1 MSSLALPREA
11 ALRRARSA
19 GVRTLIGEHGYE
31 IALAA
36 PLALLA
42 AALLVE
48 LPSAFSVDSWL
59 ELVTGRLIWAS
70 GVPHHETLTL
80 LAHGAPWIDQQWL
93 SQLASYG
100 LYTLGGLGL
109 LGLVTVALLTGG
121 VAFATFAGRRF
132 GAPFVSTVIALP
144 LALVMI
150 APAREVRTQTFVVPL
165 FALLVYLLARDSR
178 RPSARVY
185 WCLPL
190 LVVWANLHGTVT
202 MAAGLVALHGVL
214 ILFQRRRTV
223 FHSLRAWR
231 RPVALIAGSAVA
243 ITATPYGLSIINYYR
258 MTMVSSTL
266 RHAVSEWQ
274 PVTSSPLTA
283 TALAIVAVLAL
294 VSFIRRPARTTL
306 WEKLAFVIL
315 AAGAASVVRN
325 ALFLGLFT
333 LMVLPVSLGWGRTV
347 ANRAKVTSRGV
358 LISGL
363 LASVATLALLTAS
376 AATLARPAAGLEYGF
391 VRPGVVNAVVRA
403 TRTDPS
409 FRVMADQKFT
419 DWLLWRDPAL
429 AGHMAFDVR
438 FELYTGAQLTSLEA
452 LFNRS
457 GARWESA
464 ARGYRVLALNRS
476 DDPRIFIHFK
486 HEPGA
491 RVLYNDGQRVVIL
504 RSAAEAAR

>member
-11 ALRRARSA
+11 APRRARSA
-19 GVRTLIGEHGYE
+19 SVRTLIAQHGYE

-36 PLALLA
+36 PIALLA
-42 AALLVE
+42 AVLLIE
-48 LPSAFSVDSWL
+48 LPGAFSVDSWL

-100 LYTLGGLGL
+100 LYALGGLGL
-109 LGLVTVALLTGG
+109 LGLVNVALLTGG

-144 LALVMI
+144 LGLIMI

-202 MAAGLVALHGVL
+202 MAAGLVALHGVV
-214 ILFQRRRTV
+214 ILFERRRMV

-258 MTMVSSTL
+258 TTMVSSTL

-283 TALAIVAVLAL
+283 AALAIVAVLAV

-315 AAGAASVVRN
+315 AVGAASVVRN
-325 ALFLGLFT
+325 ALFLGLFA

-347 ANRAKVTSRGV
+347 GARAKVANRGV

-363 LASVATLALLTAS
+363 LASLATVALLTTL
-376 AATLARPAAGLEYGF
+376 AATLTRPAAGLEYGF
-391 VRPGVVNAVVRA
+391 VRPGVVNAVARV

-409 FRVMADQKFT
+409 LRVMADQKFT

-429 AGHMAFDVR
+429 AGRMAFDVR
-438 FELYTGAQLTSLEA
+438 FELYSGSQLTSLEA
-452 LFNRS
+452 LFNRT
-457 GARWESA
+457 GAHWKTA
-464 ARGYRVLALNRS
+464 ARGYRVLALNRA
-476 DDPRIFIHFK
+476 DDPRIFTYFK
-486 HEPGA
+486 HEPDA

-504 RSAAEAAR
+504 RGAAEAAR

>member
-1 MSSLALPREA
+1 MSSLALAREA
-11 ALRRARSA
+11 VPRRARRA
-19 GVRTLIGEHGYE
+19 AVRTLIAEHGYE

-42 AALLVE
+42 AVLLIE
-48 LPSAFSVDSWL
+48 LPGAFSVDSWL

-70 GVPHHETLTL
+70 GVPHHETLTV

-100 LYTLGGLGL
+100 LYALGGLGL
-109 LGLVTVALLTGG
+109 LGLVNVALLTGG

-132 GAPFVSTVIALP
+132 GAPFVSMMIALP
-144 LALVMI
+144 LGLIMI
-150 APAREVRTQTFVVPL
+150 TPAREVRTQTFVVPL

-178 RPSARVY
+178 RRSAQVY

-202 MAAGLVALHGVL
+202 MAAGLVALHGLVVL
-214 ILFQRRRTV
+214 FERRHV
-223 FHSLRAWR
+223 IGHSLRAWR

-243 ITATPYGLSIINYYR
+243 ITATPYGLSIIGYYR
-258 MTMVSSTL
+258 TTMVSSTL

-283 TALAIVAVLAL
+283 AALAIVAVLAV
-294 VSFIRRPARTTL
+294 VSFARHRARTTL

-325 ALFLGLFT
+325 ALFLGLFA
-333 LMVLPVSLGWGRTV
+333 LMVLPVSLGWGRT
-347 ANRAKVTSRGV
+347 AGSRAKVTNRGV

-363 LASVATLALLTAS
+363 LASVATLALLTTS
-376 AATLARPAAGLEYGF
+376 AATLARPATGLEYGF
-391 VRPGVVNAVVRA
+391 VRPGVVNAVARV

-409 FRVMADQKFT
+409 LRVMADQKLT

-429 AGHMAFDVR
+429 AGRMAFDVR
-438 FELYTGAQLTSLEA
+438 FELYTGGQLNNLEA

-457 GARWESA
+457 GAHWESA
-464 ARGYRVLALNRS
+464 ARGYRVLVLNRS
-476 DDPRIFIHFK
+476 DGSRSFAYFK
-486 HEPGA
+486 REPGA
-491 RVLYNDGQRVVIL
+491 RVLYYDGQRMVVL